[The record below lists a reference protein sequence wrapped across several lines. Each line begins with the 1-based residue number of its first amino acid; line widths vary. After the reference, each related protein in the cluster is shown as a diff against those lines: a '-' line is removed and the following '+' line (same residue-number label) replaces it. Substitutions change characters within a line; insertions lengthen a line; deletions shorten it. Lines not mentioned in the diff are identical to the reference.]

1 MYFFTQKPKDFFSKT
16 FNSGNCLMAHSI
28 GHTVHRLA
36 PTHTRLSYVCL
47 MTYTPQNT
55 FSKNFYENQHKLFYF
70 YRRKFRGSLRILNS
84 NCSFYSLLF
93 IIWVVQLIFLVK
105 RCVVVHSTP
114 LLGCPIRNCV
124 LVCCFLLLLLL
135 LLVNNFEAL
144 LLSHSHSLFSRV
156 LKMFSEFLVFLA

>member
-1 MYFFTQKPKDFFSKT
+1 
-16 FNSGNCLMAHSI
+16 MAHSI
-28 GHTVHRLA
+28 VHTVHRLA

-124 LVCCFLLLLLL
+124 LVCCCC
-135 LLVNNFEAL
+135 
-144 LLSHSHSLFSRV
+144 LSTTSRRSYSLTRTRCSH
-156 LKMFSEFLVFLA
+156 EC